1 MFWKIVESE
10 GGVSSNLLVWSWWLS
25 KMTQSELGFE
35 RSCERC
41 VWSMGCVGIGGFLWK
56 VMFLN
61 GEEDEEGLS
70 VMLGGIWKK
79 KLWLL
84 KVGNEAMAMKS

>member
-1 MFWKIVESE
+1 MFWKMVESE

-41 VWSMGCVGIGGFLWK
+41 
-56 VMFLN
+56 
-61 GEEDEEGLS
+61 E
-70 VMLGGIWKK
+70 
-79 KLWLL
+79 
-84 KVGNEAMAMKS
+84 